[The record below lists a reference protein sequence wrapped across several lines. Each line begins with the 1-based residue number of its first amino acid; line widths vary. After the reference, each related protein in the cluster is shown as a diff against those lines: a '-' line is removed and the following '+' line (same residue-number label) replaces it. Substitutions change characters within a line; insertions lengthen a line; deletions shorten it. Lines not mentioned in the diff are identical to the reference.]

1 MKIKKIITLF
11 LIPFLALILTGCAD
25 KMVKKSKSFK
35 HDTPLIKTDVK
46 KLGKKELEKSAEMGP
61 TPIEGDVIKLEKRKQ
76 LSSVKEKNYLLIS
89 DEFSELKQ
97 NVSFKFQALDFKEA
111 MSLMAEI
118 GNINILVGDE
128 VAGAVTAELDNVPW
142 DKAFNALL
150 DLKSYAADIDVA
162 SNIIRVSTPANLT
175 SQESYKSARASA
187 VKKKVEIEDSVEPII
202 SEIFRLYYITPSE
215 AKATITELFTSVG
228 AGGSF
233 IPIQVTEEITTR
245 SIIVRGK
252 EKDLDI
258 VDKVVR
264 EIDKRTK
271 QVLIEAFIVE
281 ASSTFEQNLGKRL
294 GFAYTRNRER
304 IGGTQGGSTVGA
316 AGGTAAEI
324 SDNTGAFTSGAGQD
338 NLLNLGSAAST
349 AGIGILKRTGSAVL
363 KVELDALENEGL
375 SKTVSN
381 PKLFTL
387 DNQQAS
393 INQGET
399 IFIDGGDGEDKAID
413 ASLKL
418 IVTPNIIGDGNVML
432 QIQVNNDTPNR
443 ANAGSPGINKME
455 INTKLLVADGDIVVI
470 GGIKK
475 NNVATGKGGVPGVSK
490 IPVVGKALSNSSKS
504 DTMNELLVF
513 IAPRIL

>member
-1 MKIKKIITLF
+1 MNFQKKISFLILPLFVLF
-11 LIPFLALILTGCAD
+11 LSGCAD
-25 KMVKKSKSFK
+25 KLAKKSGSFK

-46 KLGKKELEKSAEMGP
+46 QLGKKELNKSAQMGP
-61 TPIEGDVIKLEKRKQ
+61 TPVDGDVVKLKKRKQ
-76 LSSVKEKNYLLIS
+76 LSSVKERNYLLIS
-89 DEFSELKQ
+89 EEFTSLKQ

-111 MSLMAEI
+111 MRLMAEI

-128 VAGAVTAELDNVPW
+128 VAGSVSAELDNVPW

-202 SEIFRLYYITPSE
+202 SEIFRLYYITPAE

-228 AGGSF
+228 TSGNF
-233 IPIQVTEEITTR
+233 IPIQVTEEATTR

-258 VDKVVR
+258 VDKVIR

-304 IGGTQGGSTVGA
+304 VGGTQGGSSIGNS
-316 AGGTAAEI
+316 GGGQASI
-324 SDNTGAFTSGAGQD
+324 GDSTGGFTSGAGTD
-338 NLLNLGSAAST
+338 NLINLGSAAST
-349 AGIGILKRTGSAVL
+349 AGIGILRRTGSAVL
-363 KVELDALENEGL
+363 KLELDALENEGL

-399 IFIDGGDGEDKAID
+399 IYIDGGDGEDKPVD

-443 ANAGSPGINKME
+443 SNPGTPGVNKME

-475 NNVATGKGGVPGVSK
+475 NNVANSKGGVPGVSK
-490 IPVVGKALSNSSKS
+490 LPVVGKALSGTSKS